1 MRDYL
6 IKARNAAG
14 LTQLE
19 ASKRLFISQN
29 YLSNLET
36 GKRQKSLNV
45 ATLKVFSKIYN
56 VPLVDLILAE
66 EAYCG

>member
-19 ASKRLFISQN
+19 ASKRLSISQN